1 LPIAPNS
8 FITALFMLKRFSTG
22 FLCGCAVAGQMHAQ
36 EVVVPRETK
45 PSAPERAATM
55 ASEQS
60 SPESAA
66 ASPAKSQVR
75 KKKSPS
81 STLTV
86 EEMRK
91 AGELAAERL
100 KNQARVEQTST
111 TGVSSSQSAKAEAN
125 AAGSVRKEVQVERT
139 SAPRASNPG
148 TSKSEVVDPVRPKMI
163 EGRKPE
169 PTASQP
175 AKTEVPGRQTTAP
188 QASSLP
194 LRKQEEITSRQ
205 TREPDP
211 ISALSVNL
219 PTETAFTRLAN
230 GFDFPV
236 GPPDAQGYYKARGF
250 RSHGHLGE
258 DWDGTRGGNTDLGD
272 PIYSIGDGLVVFA
285 RDCHMGWGN
294 VIIVRHAYRENG
306 TVKNIDVLY
315 GHLDSIAVR
324 RGQAVSRGQKI
335 AAMGTAHGLY
345 DAHLHLEIR
354 KNIEIGMSRAA
365 FARDFSNYYDPSQFI
380 LAHRHLQTSWGK
392 YRIAMNTFTHDA
404 LIRWDTARDYSHHRG
419 GTSESA
425 AALKR
430 AVASEH

>member
-1 LPIAPNS
+1 
-8 FITALFMLKRFSTG
+8 MLKRFSTA

-45 PSAPERAATM
+45 SSDPERAATTP
-55 ASEQS
+55 SEES
-60 SPESAA
+60 SPEPTAV
-66 ASPAKSQVR
+66 SPAKSEVHE
-75 KKKSPS
+75 KKSRS
-81 STLTV
+81 ATLTV

-111 TGVSSSQSAKAEAN
+111 TRVSSSHTAKAEAI
-125 AAGSVRKEVQVERT
+125 AAELVRKQNQVERK
-139 SAPRASNPG
+139 SAPRGSNPQ
-148 TSKSEVVDPVRPKMI
+148 TTKSEAVGPVRPTMI
-163 EGRKPE
+163 EGGKPE

-188 QASSLP
+188 QSSSLP
-194 LRKQEEITSRQ
+194 LRKQEEITPGQ
-205 TREPDP
+205 TREPNP

-219 PTETAFTRLAN
+219 PTETAFTKLAN

-258 DWDGTRGGNTDLGD
+258 DWDGTRGGDSDLGD

-315 GHLDSIAVR
+315 GHLDSIVVR
-324 RGQAVSRGQKI
+324 PGQAVSRGQKI

-380 LAHRHLQTSWGK
+380 LAHRHLQTSRGK

-404 LIRWDTARDYSHHRG
+404 LIHWDTARDYSHHRG